1 MNEYE
6 KNDQDLKIIFL
17 FVSVITYFKCC
28 SVIFKYDKN
37 MNNRDNKSYIYIIIF
52 CTYVICTDIFYNDI
66 NYFENY
72 PK

>member
-17 FVSVITYFKCC
+17 FVSVITYFKCY

-37 MNNRDNKSYIYIIIF
+37 MNNRDNKSYIYILL
-52 CTYVICTDIFYNDI
+52 
-66 NYFENY
+66 YFARM
-72 PK
+72 